1 MVVNIKDD
9 TNSDNFEEINTVK
22 KYFVRIFSVLSKE
35 TRKNLMNLKVSEE
48 KRKKI
53 KKELAFLSKEK
64 QKAYLDELHQIY
76 NRMVKDI

>member
-9 TNSDNFEEINTVK
+9 TNSGNFQETNTVK
-22 KYFVRIFSVLSKE
+22 RYFARIFSVLSKE
-35 TRKNLMNLKVSEE
+35 TREKLMKLNVSEE

>member
-1 MVVNIKDD
+1 MPFKAEKTEGRKDR
-9 TNSDNFEEINTVK
+9 S
-22 KYFVRIFSVLSKE
+22 
-35 TRKNLMNLKVSEE
+35 
-48 KRKKI
+48 KI